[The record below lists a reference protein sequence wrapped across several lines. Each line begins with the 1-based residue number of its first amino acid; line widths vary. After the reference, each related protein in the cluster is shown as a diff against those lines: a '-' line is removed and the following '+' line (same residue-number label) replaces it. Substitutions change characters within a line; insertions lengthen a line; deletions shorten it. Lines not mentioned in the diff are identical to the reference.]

1 MISRMNRSANC
12 MNSWWNPPNPKDSLT
27 YKRTGS
33 EAAGQR
39 AVLGQ
44 KEDKNKQHMT
54 MMNLNL

>member
-1 MISRMNRSANC
+1 